1 MYRTTSCNSLRK
13 EHIGQTVTLAGW
25 INSRRDHGGVIF
37 IDLRDREGW
46 TQVVFRPE
54 EFAQVAEQSHALRAE
69 DVISITGKVA
79 PRETGKENAK
89 LGTGDIEVVA
99 CELRVLNKSD
109 VPPFPL
115 DDPSVNEDLRLQY
128 RYLDLRTAPMQK
140 NLKLRHRITKA
151 SRDFLDEEG
160 YLEIETPVLS
170 NPTPEGAR
178 DFLVPSR
185 LNPGTFYALPQ
196 APQQYKQLLQVAGLE
211 KYFQIARCFRDED
224 LRAERQPE
232 FTQIDVEASFV
243 TEQDIQDLIEGLLK
257 RIFKEARGI
266 DIPVPFPR
274 MAYSEAISR
283 YGSDKPDTRFAI
295 ELTELTDIFT
305 ASEFKVFA
313 SIASTRG
320 TIKAINAKGAAALLS
335 KEQLKKWEEWVKT
348 ECGAKGLA
356 YIKWSAG
363 AGASGD
369 FAAWESPIV
378 KFFSDAEKKA
388 LADRMGFAA
397 GDVLFF
403 GADAKLEA
411 VCEVLGRVR
420 LRCAELLGL
429 IAAAKDQLNFLWVVD
444 FPLLAFS
451 PEDNHWVAVHH
462 PFTRPKAEDMPALE
476 AGELGKVRA
485 VAYDVVLN
493 GVELGGGSIR
503 IHERDLQAKMFEVL
517 GVNAAEQQVKFGHLL
532 KAFSFGAP
540 PHGGI
545 ALGLDRLVML
555 ITGASSIR
563 EVIAFPK
570 NNRGC
575 DLMTHSP
582 VEVDFKQLREIYIQS
597 TAKKP

>member
-1 MYRTTSCNSLRK
+1 MYRTTSCNSLRT
-13 EHIGQTVTLAGW
+13 EHIGQSVTLAGW

-37 IDLRDREGW
+37 VDLRDREGL

-54 EFAQVAEQSHALRAE
+54 EFAQVSEQSHGLRPE
-69 DVISITGKVA
+69 DVISITGKVSQRLPGTENA
-79 PRETGKENAK
+79 RLETG
-89 LGTGDIEVVA
+89 GIEVVA
-99 CELRVLNKSD
+99 SELRVLNKAD

-115 DDPSVNEDLRLQY
+115 DDPSVNEDLRLHY
-128 RYLDLRTAPMQK
+128 RYLDLRTAPMQR
-140 NLKLRHRITKA
+140 NLKLRHRVVKA
-151 SRDFLDEEG
+151 TRDFLDEQG
-160 YLEIETPVLS
+160 FLEIETPILS

-185 LNPGTFYALPQ
+185 LSPGTFYALPQ

-224 LRAERQPE
+224 LRADRQPE
-232 FTQIDVEASFV
+232 FTQIDVEASFITDV
-243 TEQDIQDLIEGLLK
+243 EIQTLIEGLLS
-257 RIFKEARGI
+257 RIFKESRGV

-274 MAYSEAISR
+274 MAYAEAMNR

-295 ELTELTDIFT
+295 ELVELTDIFT
-305 ASEFKVFA
+305 ASTFKVFA
-313 SIASTRG
+313 SVASGGG
-320 TIKAINAKGAAALLS
+320 TIKAINAKGAAALFS

-348 ECGAKGLA
+348 EFGAKGLA
-356 YIKWSAG
+356 YIKWNTG
-363 AGASGD
+363 GE
-369 FAAWESPIV
+369 WESPIV
-378 KFFSDAEKKA
+378 KFFSDGEKKA
-388 LADRMGFAA
+388 LAERMGFVE

-403 GADAKLEA
+403 GADAKHDP
-411 VCEVLGRVR
+411 VCEILGRVR

-462 PFTRPKAEDMPALE
+462 PFTRPKAEDVPAME
-476 AGELGKVRA
+476 AGDYGKVRA

-503 IHERDLQAKMFEVL
+503 IHERDLQAKLFEVL
-517 GVNAAEQQVKFGHLL
+517 GVNAEEQQVKFGHIL

-575 DLMTHSP
+575 DLMTSSP
-582 VEVDFKQLREIYIQS
+582 VEVDFKQLREVYIQS

>member
-1 MYRTTSCNSLRK
+1 MYRTTTCNSLRK
-13 EHIGQTVTLAGW
+13 DHIGQSITLAGW

-37 IDLRDREGW
+37 VDLRDREGL

-54 EFAQVAEQSHALRAE
+54 EFPQVSEQSHGLRAE
-69 DVISITGKVA
+69 DVITVTGKVSERL
-79 PRETGKENAK
+79 PGTENAK
-89 LGTGDIEVVA
+89 LATGGIEVVA
-99 CELRVLNKSD
+99 SELRVLNKSD

-115 DDPSVNEDLRLQY
+115 DDPSVNEDLRLHY
-128 RYLDLRTAPMQK
+128 RYLDLRTAPMQR
-140 NLKLRHRITKA
+140 NLKLRHRVVKA
-151 SRDFLDEEG
+151 TRDFLDEQG
-160 YLEIETPVLS
+160 FLEIETPVLS

-224 LRAERQPE
+224 LRADRQPE
-232 FTQIDVEASFV
+232 FTQIDVEASFI
-243 TEQDIQDLIEGLLK
+243 TDLEIQTLIEGMLV
-257 RIFKEARGI
+257 RIFKEARGVE
-266 DIPVPFPR
+266 IPVPFPR
-274 MAYSEAISR
+274 MTHEEAMNR
-283 YGSDKPDTRFAI
+283 YGSDKPDTRFAM
-295 ELTELTDIFT
+295 ELVELSDVFRD
-305 ASEFKVFA
+305 SQFKVFR
-313 SIASTRG
+313 SVLDG
-320 TIKAINAKGAAALLS
+320 GGVIKAVNAKGAAPLLS
-335 KEQLKKWEEWVKT
+335 KEQLKKWEEWAKA
-348 ECGAKGLA
+348 EFAAKGLA

-363 AGASGD
+363 AGVGGD
-369 FAAWESPIV
+369 FAGWESPIV
-378 KFFSDAEKKA
+378 KFFSDGEKKA
-388 LADRMGFAA
+388 LAEKMNFSE

-403 GADAKLEA
+403 GADKWEN

-420 LRCAELLGL
+420 LRAALELLKLTAGSDAL
-429 IAAAKDQLNFLWVVD
+429 HFLWVVD
-444 FPLLAFS
+444 FPLLQFHA
-451 PEDNHWVAVHH
+451 EENAWVAVHH

-476 AGELGKVRA
+476 AGDFGKVRA

-503 IHERDLQAKMFEVL
+503 IHERDLQAKLFEVL
-517 GVNAAEQQVKFGHLL
+517 GVNAEAQQVKFGHLL

-575 DLMTHSP
+575 DLMTSSP